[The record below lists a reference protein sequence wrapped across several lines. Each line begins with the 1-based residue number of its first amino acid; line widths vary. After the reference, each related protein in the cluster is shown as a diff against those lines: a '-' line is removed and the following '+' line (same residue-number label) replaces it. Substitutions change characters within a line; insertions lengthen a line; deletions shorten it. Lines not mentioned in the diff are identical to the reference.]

1 MSEPR
6 RAQTHHS
13 YKPMKSEFIRD
24 GKLDR
29 EAAQQEIRRY
39 LDQLLR
45 ATQLDVQYEITV
57 SKEATTPSGEP
68 QIAIDFRGP
77 DEAALIERQADL
89 LLSIEHIALRWLHLE
104 PEYFDLIRFDC
115 SGFRALRLEELKLS
129 ARVAAQ
135 RVRETNEPFHFN
147 PMPARDRRLIH
158 LELTNAQGVRTNSEG
173 IGERRHLVIYS
184 TAKPPKR

>member
-6 RAQTHHS
+6 RAQAQHFE
-13 YKPMKSEFIRD
+13 KPMKSEYIRE

-29 EAAQQEIRRY
+29 EAAAQEIRRY
-39 LDQLLR
+39 LDLFLGE
-45 ATQLDVQYEITV
+45 TQLEVQYEITV
-57 SKEATTPSGEP
+57 SKEAAAPNGEP
-68 QIAIDFRGP
+68 LISIDFRGP
-77 DEAALIERQADL
+77 DEALLIERQAEL

-173 IGERRHLVIYS
+173 VGERRHLVIYS

>member
-1 MSEPR
+1 M
-6 RAQTHHS
+6 
-13 YKPMKSEFIRD
+13 PMKSELIHE

-39 LDQLLR
+39 LDLLLR
-45 ATQLDVQYEITV
+45 ETQLDVRYEIALAKNAG
-57 SKEATTPSGEP
+57 SESGEP
-68 QIAIDFRGP
+68 QIQIDFRGP
-77 DEAALIERQADL
+77 DEALLIERQADL
-89 LLSIEHIALRWLHLE
+89 LLAIEHIALRWLHLE
-104 PEYFDLIRFDC
+104 PEYFDQFRFDC

-135 RVRETNEPFHFN
+135 RVRETGEAFHFN

-158 LELTNAQGVRTNSEG
+158 LELTNAQGVRTSSEG

>member
-1 MSEPR
+1 M
-6 RAQTHHS
+6 
-13 YKPMKSEFIRD
+13 PMKSPFVHD

-29 EAAQQEIRRY
+29 DAAAQEVRRY
-39 LDQLLR
+39 LDLLLKE
-45 ATQLDVQYEITV
+45 TQLDVRYEV
-57 SKEATTPSGEP
+57 SVGKDAGSNDP
-68 QIAIDFRGP
+68 QIQIDFSGP
-77 DEAALIERQADL
+77 DESILIEHQADL
-89 LLSIEHIALRWLHLE
+89 LLAIEHIALRWLHLE
-104 PEYFDLIRFDC
+104 PQFFDHFRFDC

-173 IGERRHLVIYS
+173 VGERRHLVIYS

>member
-57 SKEATTPSGEP
+57 SKE
-68 QIAIDFRGP
+68 
-77 DEAALIERQADL
+77 
-89 LLSIEHIALRWLHLE
+89 
-104 PEYFDLIRFDC
+104 
-115 SGFRALRLEELKLS
+115 
-129 ARVAAQ
+129 Q
-135 RVRETNEPFHFN
+135 R
-147 PMPARDRRLIH
+147 
-158 LELTNAQGVRTNSEG
+158 
-173 IGERRHLVIYS
+173 
-184 TAKPPKR
+184 

>member
-1 MSEPR
+1 MSPTHEREIPR
-6 RAQTHHS
+6 TRT
-13 YKPMKSEFIRD
+13 PMKSDYIRD

-29 EAAQQEIRRY
+29 EAAAQELRRY
-39 LDQLLR
+39 LDLLLR
-45 ATQLDVQYEITV
+45 ETHLDVRYDLKVANAAE
-57 SKEATTPSGEP
+57 SAEP
-68 QIAIDFRGP
+68 PIQIDFHGP
-77 DEAALIERQADL
+77 DEPLLIERQADL
-89 LLSIEHIALRWLHLE
+89 LLAIEHIALRWLHLE
-104 PEYFDLIRFDC
+104 PEYFEQFRFDC

-135 RVRETNEPFHFN
+135 RVRETGEAFHFN

-173 IGERRHLVIYS
+173 VGERRHLVIYS

>member
-1 MSEPR
+1 
-6 RAQTHHS
+6 
-13 YKPMKSEFIRD
+13 MKSEFVHD

-29 EAAQQEIRRY
+29 EAAAQEIRRY
-39 LDQLLR
+39 LDLLLKE
-45 ATQLDVQYEITV
+45 TQLDVRYEITLAR
-57 SKEATTPSGEP
+57 EAASSTDP
-68 QIAIDFRGP
+68 QIQIDFTGP
-77 DEAALIERQADL
+77 DESILIEHQADL
-89 LLSIEHIALRWLHLE
+89 LLAIEHIALRWLHLE
-104 PEYFDLIRFDC
+104 PEFFDQFRFDC

-173 IGERRHLVIYS
+173 VGERRHLVIYS